1 MRNLLKVLFAW
12 VVLPAALLVSCQ
24 HDENE
29 TLSNTKALSKSS
41 ELTTGL
47 YRLAMNN
54 TSVDNF
60 IDHSSAFRIE
70 FPYQAIVN
78 GQSIGLASEADYQTI
93 RDIFAASASDVDSI
107 TLAFP
112 LTVSLVNY
120 TQQLL
125 GSQQA
130 LDDFRDNTAA
140 PGNPAIPC
148 IAVQYP
154 VVISVYDSNI
164 QNAQNFTINNKPDL
178 FGFVA
183 GLSQGQLYQINYPV
197 SAVNSSGE
205 LVVIQNDTEFLDAIN
220 VAAEDCSCGN
230 PNILTDDLV
239 MYIPFGNELHDLT
252 GNSEMLISGNYH
264 YVTDRSGNANGA
276 ISMDDATNNGQNTVY
291 AEGNAANNMMAS
303 GSFSM
308 SIWYKRQDNSGINP
322 QEQLASNFAF
332 TALLGNPD
340 NTVMGPYLMDM
351 SDEVIYDDSWVTDGL
366 GNDITNWHHLVI
378 SYDSSLNLGKLY
390 RDGQLRRTFTCNDMP
405 TSIPSYSFANR
416 YKGFMDDIRIYKKA
430 LTANQV
436 ATLYNL
442 EGDINQCMN

>member
-1 MRNLLKVLFAW
+1 LGCFIGVTNILQDEKFIESLICMGCFAGCAIGF
-12 VVLPAALLVSCQ
+12 LPARRKR
-24 HDENE
+24 D
-29 TLSNTKALSKSS
+29 LSNTKALSKSS

-154 VVISVYDSNI
+154 
-164 QNAQNFTINNKPDL
+164 L
-178 FGFVA
+178 
-183 GLSQGQLYQINYPV
+183 
-197 SAVNSSGE
+197 
-205 LVVIQNDTEFLDAIN
+205 
-220 VAAEDCSCGN
+220 
-230 PNILTDDLV
+230 
-239 MYIPFGNELHDLT
+239 
-252 GNSEMLISGNYH
+252 
-264 YVTDRSGNANGA
+264 
-276 ISMDDATNNGQNTVY
+276 
-291 AEGNAANNMMAS
+291 
-303 GSFSM
+303 
-308 SIWYKRQDNSGINP
+308 
-322 QEQLASNFAF
+322 
-332 TALLGNPD
+332 
-340 NTVMGPYLMDM
+340 
-351 SDEVIYDDSWVTDGL
+351 
-366 GNDITNWHHLVI
+366 
-378 SYDSSLNLGKLY
+378 
-390 RDGQLRRTFTCNDMP
+390 
-405 TSIPSYSFANR
+405 
-416 YKGFMDDIRIYKKA
+416 
-430 LTANQV
+430 
-436 ATLYNL
+436 
-442 EGDINQCMN
+442 